1 MSEAPTWWVI
11 FHEPNPAQMNIV
23 AVEPAPI
30 DPDHQDAR
38 CAEFTEAGQRAYVIT
53 ATDPDAASEI
63 AGRVWAKELV
73 TTPSRLAA
81 ADAYLTANARTE

>member
-1 MSEAPTWWVI
+1 MSDIPTWWVI
-11 FHEPNPAQMNIV
+11 FHKPNPAQMDIV
-23 AVEPAPI
+23 AVEPAPT

-38 CAEFTEAGQRAYVIT
+38 CAEFTKAGQHAYVIT

-63 AGRVWAKELV
+63 ARRAWAKELV

-81 ADAYLTANARTE
+81 ADPYLAANAPTE